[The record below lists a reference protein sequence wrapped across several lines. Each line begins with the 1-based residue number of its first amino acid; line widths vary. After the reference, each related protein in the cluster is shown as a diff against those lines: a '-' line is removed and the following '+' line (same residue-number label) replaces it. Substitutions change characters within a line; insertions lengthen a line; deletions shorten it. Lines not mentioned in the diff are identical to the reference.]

1 MSARI
6 DVVNRALT
14 WMGEQ
19 PITSLEDDSNNALIM
34 KTNYNLSRDSL
45 LELHEWSFAMF
56 EWIPAEDTTPPLWN
70 AAHKF
75 RIPADL
81 LRITTVEPN
90 RVGGGPLYVYNDN
103 RHTIGRRP
111 QADYVVESGFIVTN
125 EDAIVIRGIRK
136 MEDEGSFSNLFC
148 DALSAR
154 LAMDTC
160 FAFTESAVKWNAM
173 SALYQVKVKEA
184 KTRDGLQGSSQRI
197 RNRSLDNAR

>member
-34 KTNYNLSRDSL
+34 KANYNLSRDSL
-45 LELHEWSFAMF
+45 LELHEWSFAMD
-56 EWIPAEDTTPPLWN
+56 EWIPAVDPTPPDWV
-70 AAHKF
+70 AANRF

-81 LRITTVEPN
+81 LRITAVEPN
-90 RVGGGPLYVYNDN
+90 RSGPLPAFNDM
-103 RHTIGRRP
+103 RRSILRRP
-111 QADYVVESGFIVTN
+111 QADYVVESGFIVTD

-160 FAFTESAVKWNAM
+160 FAFTEDATKWNAM

-184 KTRDGLQGSSQRI
+184 KSRDGLQGTNRRI
-197 RNRSLDNAR
+197 RNRSLENVR

>member
-34 KTNYNLSRDSL
+34 KTNYDLSRDSL
-45 LELHEWSFAMF
+45 LELHNWSFAMY
-56 EWIPAEDTTPPLWN
+56 EWTPAADPTPPEWV
-70 AAHKF
+70 AAYKF
-75 RIPADL
+75 RIPADV
-81 LRITTVEPN
+81 LRITTVE
-90 RVGGGPLYVYNDN
+90 RGYGGGPLYVYNDD

-111 QADYVVESGFIVTN
+111 QADYVVESNFIVTN
-125 EDAIVIRGIRK
+125 EAAINIKGIRK

-173 SALYQVKVKEA
+173 SALYQVKVQEA
-184 KTRDGLQGSSQRI
+184 KSRDGLQGSSQRI